1 MLGRGKESAPVLAGN
16 ALISEYGQNLTEQG
30 KLEVPD
36 LPSAIVPIF
45 EKALQSFDEH
55 KLLTQNRR
63 DIKLPSGQREAYDNR
78 IWQLET
84 ILVGAHKVLEAHK
97 RGYDPHTIPPHWYAG
112 TVTERDGL
120 VRNYDIIQVFR
131 APMPPEVLEK
141 YDQAKKTKLFKHF
154 LVASPDPQLFRRVS
168 PMFVEPVL
176 VGFIPTDIGMQIS
189 QPRHDEQDANWN
201 YNKVADAG
209 VNVRNATSFL
219 IAHWDLQKDLKFNP

>member
-16 ALISEYGQNLTEQG
+16 TLVSEYGQNLTEQG
-30 KLEVPD
+30 KLDVPD

-45 EKALQSFDEH
+45 EKALQSFNEH

-63 DIKLPSGQREAYDNR
+63 EIKLPSGQKQAYNDR

-112 TVTERDGL
+112 VVTERDQL

-141 YDQAKKTKLFKHF
+141 YDQAKKNKTFQTLLSSISRPTTVSKGFTN
-154 LVASPDPQLFRRVS
+154 VCRASSGWFHSHR
-168 PMFVEPVL
+168 
-176 VGFIPTDIGMQIS
+176 
-189 QPRHDEQDANWN
+189 
-201 YNKVADAG
+201 Y
-209 VNVRNATSFL
+209 
-219 IAHWDLQKDLKFNP
+219 